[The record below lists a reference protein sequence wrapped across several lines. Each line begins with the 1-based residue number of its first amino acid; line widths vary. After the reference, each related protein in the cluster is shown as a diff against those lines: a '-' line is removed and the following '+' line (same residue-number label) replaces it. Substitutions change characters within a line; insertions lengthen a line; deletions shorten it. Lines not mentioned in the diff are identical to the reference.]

1 METIKELKLYVAING
16 NDKHLGT
23 KEAPFATLK
32 KACSV
37 IREKNK
43 EDYKSIQVILREGI
57 HRLDQPIT
65 LTAKDAGS
73 ANLDITYCAYPGEKV
88 TLSGTK
94 QIHPQWENY
103 QNGIFMCKLEPFDK
117 IDQLF
122 INGQRRILARYPNYD
137 SHNPLM
143 DGDGYINPIDGTDKR
158 PSKQLIYDPLT
169 FSNKEWQ
176 NPTTGILHVFQSHF
190 WGNMQYRIK
199 NVDRT
204 NHTINLGYG
213 GFQLQRRFGINHR
226 SRFFVEN
233 IFEELDAP
241 GEYFYDKTA
250 SVLYY
255 MPFEYENL
263 HEAIVEIATLDN
275 LFELKGNIHNPV
287 KYITIKG
294 FTITGTC
301 TTFMNPY
308 EPLSRGDWSI
318 FRGGAIYVEGAENCS
333 VEDCYFNETG
343 GNAIFISNYN
353 RDIKITDNRF
363 EKTGESAIC
372 FVGSKEAVRNYATFL
387 VADNEIAIRD
397 KSDIDTIS
405 GPKSPDYPAE
415 CLVYNNQI
423 SDIGIYGKQTAGVII
438 SKSMDITLSHNTIY
452 NVPRAAININDG
464 TWGGHVIEYNDIWE
478 TVRETGEHGPFNA
491 WGRDRQWNH
500 GVSDGLDKD
509 FALLDSPKTIV
520 IRNNRVANFRKS
532 ISAGNWTIDLDD
544 GSTNYHIYNNLN
556 LGSTIKLRDG
566 FYRKVEN
573 NICISSVALGFHVW
587 PEDSGDTFERNI
599 IVVAGIKQGDE
610 EPCDHMLRPARMP
623 SHPWGDRIDYN
634 LYYNVNTNN
643 FLVRSQIP
651 TKDFDLKKLA
661 RRRL

>member
-1 METIKELKLYVAING
+1 MFGKSYHQMFFLLACMNPMYVITLNKPSTRRNDMETIKELKLYVAING

-241 GEYFYDKTA
+241 GEYFFYDKTA

-308 EPLSRGDWSI
+308 EP
-318 FRGGAIYVEGAENCS
+318 YPEGIGL
-333 VEDCYFNETG
+333 F
-343 GNAIFISNYN
+343 F
-353 RDIKITDNRF
+353 
-363 EKTGESAIC
+363 
-372 FVGSKEAVRNYATFL
+372 FVAVPFML
-387 VADNEIAIRD
+387 KVQ
-397 KSDIDTIS
+397 K
-405 GPKSPDYPAE
+405 
-415 CLVYNNQI
+415 
-423 SDIGIYGKQTAGVII
+423 
-438 SKSMDITLSHNTIY
+438 
-452 NVPRAAININDG
+452 
-464 TWGGHVIEYNDIWE
+464 
-478 TVRETGEHGPFNA
+478 TVRLKTVTLMKQVET
-491 WGRDRQWNH
+491 Q
-500 GVSDGLDKD
+500 S
-509 FALLDSPKTIV
+509 LLATITETSKLLIIDSKKQV
-520 IRNNRVANFRKS
+520 
-532 ISAGNWTIDLDD
+532 
-544 GSTNYHIYNNLN
+544 
-556 LGSTIKLRDG
+556 
-566 FYRKVEN
+566 KVPY
-573 NICISSVALGFHVW
+573 VLLA
-587 PEDSGDTFERNI
+587 
-599 IVVAGIKQGDE
+599 Q
-610 EPCDHMLRPARMP
+610 
-623 SHPWGDRIDYN
+623 
-634 LYYNVNTNN
+634 
-643 FLVRSQIP
+643 
-651 TKDFDLKKLA
+651 KKL
-661 RRRL
+661 